1 MGINKLKIVLNAR
14 NYLRMKNNTVK
25 FIGTV
30 FNTSRMI
37 KPAFHLLA
45 ISLVILITYSCKDT
59 IEGIKMTNYYD
70 NCSAFNTDPGNLAT
84 YKDPNNLFSIRF
96 PYSWDVR
103 ESYSDTL
110 YGLFAANMQE
120 SSSDIENLQSI
131 SAIGYQTNDSLNIYA
146 KNEIRGLKKEKGIN
160 VKEAGKT
167 KINGNSV
174 IWVLFNSKGELAS
187 KGNLVIYVK
196 KPSSRIVFILQ
207 ASVYSSDNYKEKLCN
222 LKQLLNT
229 FKLL

>member
-1 MGINKLKIVLNAR
+1 
-14 NYLRMKNNTVK
+14 MKNKTVK
-25 FIGTV
+25 CKGGIFY
-30 FNTSRMI
+30 TSRI
-37 KPAFHLLA
+37 KKPAFQFLA
-45 ISLVILITYSCKDT
+45 IFLIVLITYSCKDT
-59 IEGIKMTNYYD
+59 IDGIKVTHYYD
-70 NCSAFNTDPGNLAT
+70 NCSAFNTDLANLAT

-110 YGLFAANMQE
+110 YGIFAANMKE

-131 SAIGYQTNDSLNIYA
+131 SAIGYQTKDSLDIYA
-146 KNEIRGLKKEKGIN
+146 KNEIRGLKNEKGIN

-167 KINGNSV
+167 KINGNRV
-174 IWVLFNSKGELAS
+174 IWVLFKSKGELAS

-196 KPSSRIVFILQ
+196 KPSSHIVFILQ